1 MTSLKSF
8 ANMKTFCENINKHIK
23 DNNEII
29 KFINFVD
36 IVENENTLLNC
47 ETLISYLK
55 FRQFAKKLENIL
67 KIQLYNLIIKM
78 KSKI

>member
-1 MTSLKSF
+1 VK
-8 ANMKTFCENINKHIK
+8 NINQHI
-23 DNNEII
+23 NNQNEII
-29 KFINFVD
+29 KFLNFVD

-67 KIQLYNLIIKM
+67 KIQLHNLIIKM